1 MPGGPNAGALAAAAE
16 LGLLPGVPEA
26 VGSTEP
32 HTPRRAAT
40 RGLHA
45 ALFARNREATSFVP
59 RRHRDAILLRGGRGA
74 VQGTKRGVL
83 ELAAARPEHRL
94 DCEVVGVQGDGRRTA
109 ASFRKT
115 DSGQL
120 D

>member
-32 HTPRRAAT
+32 HTPRRAAA

-45 ALFARNREATSFVP
+45 ALFARNREATSFVL
-59 RRHRDAILLRGGRGA
+59 RRHRDATLLRGGQGA

-94 DCEVVGVQGDGRRTA
+94 DREVVRVRGGGRPTA
-109 ASFRKT
+109 ASFWKT
-115 DSGQL
+115 DSGQF